1 MSKLN
6 IYRKNIDEIDDKIIE
21 LLKIRFSIVE
31 DVKKYKK
38 DNNVAVLDKTREN
51 EIIEKINLL
60 GNQYKN
66 EIKKIYQTLL
76 AVSKDLQKWKDL
88 A

>member
-60 GNQYKN
+60 GNQYKK
-66 EIKKIYQTLL
+66 EIEKIYQTLL
-76 AVSKDLQKWKDL
+76 AVSKDLQK
-88 A
+88 

>member
-66 EIKKIYQTLL
+66 EIEKIYQTLL

>member
-66 EIKKIYQTLL
+66 EIEKIYQTLL
-76 AVSKDLQKWKDL
+76 AVSKDLQK
-88 A
+88 

>member
-76 AVSKDLQKWKDL
+76 AVSKDLQK
-88 A
+88 